1 MLESQAA
8 ASVFREYSQH
18 PSECSKDAID
28 SATYMMTM
36 MMRFEFH
43 MITIMNMPMMT
54 MAMMPMMTQTPFLNA
69 NQITLLAT
77 WLLWRRPAEEETS
90 PLSKFL
96 LFSCGR

>member
-43 MITIMNMPMMT
+43 MMMIMNMAMMT

-77 WLLWRRPAEEETS
+77 WLLCRRPSEEETS

-96 LFSCGR
+96 SCDR